1 VDYDKNLMFQALI
14 LMFEGATAWDR
25 IALQAPGLAR
35 VFFFRLL
42 PMMVI
47 TAALEGLGLARWG
60 KWQPEFRHYRFF
72 TNDQIVTY
80 EVAQS
85 LLNLVM
91 ILLCSWLV
99 QVMGRTFHGRDT
111 YTYGRS
117 FTAVVCSLGAMFLL
131 RLLDPL
137 PVMNPYISWALGIVL
152 SIWILY
158 DGLPRLLLPDPTHAF
173 GLYLSCA
180 FVLVLATGSVR
191 AFTALYLQGNVGFSH
206 SFIGHTIIELIG
218 H

>member
-1 VDYDKNLMFQALI
+1 MFQALI

-35 VFFFRLL
+35 VFCLRLA

-60 KWQPEFRHYRFF
+60 KWQPEFRHYRMF
-72 TNDQIVTY
+72 TANQIITY

-91 ILLCSWLV
+91 ILLCAWLV

-111 YTYGRS
+111 YTYVRS
-117 FTAVVCSLGAMFLL
+117 FTAVVCSLSPMFLL
-131 RLLDPL
+131 RLLDAL
-137 PVMNPYISWALGIVL
+137 PGMSPYISWALGILL
-152 SIWILY
+152 SVWVLY

-173 GLYLSCA
+173 GLYLSGA

-191 AFTALYLQGNVGFSH
+191 VFTALYLQGNAGFSH
-206 SFIGHTIIELIG
+206 SFIGHSLIELMG

>member
-1 VDYDKNLMFQALI
+1 MFQALI
-14 LMFEGATAWDR
+14 FMFEGAAAWDR
-25 IALQAPGLAR
+25 IALQAPGIVR
-35 VFFFRLL
+35 VFCLRLV

-47 TAALEGLGLARWG
+47 TAALEGLGLAHWG
-60 KWQPEFRHYRFF
+60 KWQPEFRHYRIF
-72 TNDQIVTY
+72 TPNLIVTY

-85 LLNLVM
+85 LLNLVT
-91 ILLCSWLV
+91 ILLCAWLV

-117 FTAVVCSLGAMFLL
+117 FTAVVCSLSPMFLL
-131 RLLDPL
+131 RLLDVL
-137 PVMNPYISWALGIVL
+137 PIMSPYISWALGILL
-152 SIWILY
+152 SVWVLY

-191 AFTALYLQGNVGFSH
+191 MFTGLYLQGNVGFAH
-206 SFIGHTIIELIG
+206 SFIGHSIIELMG

>member
-1 VDYDKNLMFQALI
+1 MFQALI

-35 VFFFRLL
+35 VFFLRLV
-42 PMMVI
+42 PMMLI
-47 TAALEGLGLARWG
+47 SAALEGLGLAHWG
-60 KWQPEFRHYRFF
+60 KWQPEFRHYRIF
-72 TNDQIVTY
+72 TANQILTY
-80 EVAQS
+80 EMAQS

-91 ILLCSWLV
+91 ILLCAWLV

-111 YTYGRS
+111 YTYVRS
-117 FTAVVCSLGAMFLL
+117 FTAVVCSLSPMFLL

-137 PVMNPYISWALGIVL
+137 PVMSPYISWALGIFL
-152 SIWILY
+152 SIWVLY

-191 AFTALYLQGNVGFSH
+191 VFTALYLQGNVGFAH
-206 SFIGHTIIELIG
+206 SFVGHSIIELIG

>member
-1 VDYDKNLMFQALI
+1 MDYDKNLMFQALI

-173 GLYLSCA
+173 GLYLSGA

-191 AFTALYLQGNVGFSH
+191 VFTALYLQGNAGFSH